1 MIKRPIYA
9 CMLLS
14 VLLCSAC
21 SFNTPVVVQA
31 KKQRIYSDTQ
41 QGGVTERLAVF
52 MLLDDRDGRNDYKS
66 LTLREDSTGLEWM
79 IYRENTVFLQEA
91 GYSTQVQWV
100 GSNKFSYPRRFFP
113 EGTYTLTAADL
124 GGNTTK
130 TTFSLA
136 APYTQKTL
144 PFSFTL
150 QDEQWTLSVT
160 DSSVCASFSLIML
173 SADLQPLTV
182 YRIAFNNTEQL
193 SDSLT
198 ALQDKPADA
207 RYVQCFGENT
217 DQSLG
222 FLSKPLAL
230 PR

>member
-1 MIKRPIYA
+1 MKQYSVSA
-9 CMLLS
+9 CLLLT
-14 VLLCSAC
+14 VLLCAAC

-31 KKQRIYSDTQ
+31 KKQRIYSYNQ
-41 QGGVTERLAVF
+41 QGGVSERLAAF
-52 MLLDDRDGRNDYKS
+52 ILLDDRDGRNDYKS
-66 LTLREDSTGLEWM
+66 LTLREDRTGLEWM
-79 IYRENTVFLQEA
+79 IHRENTVFLQEA
-91 GYSTQVQWV
+91 GYGTQVQWV

-113 EGTYTLTAADL
+113 EGGYTLTATDL
-124 GGNTTK
+124 GGNTTE

-136 APYTQKTL
+136 APYTQKDL
-144 PFSFTL
+144 PFAFTL

-160 DSSVCASFSLIML
+160 SPNVCSSFSLIML

-182 YRIAFNNTEQL
+182 YRIAFHNAEQQ
-193 SDSLT
+193 SDSLA

-207 RYVQCFGENT
+207 RYIQCFGENA

-222 FLSKPLAL
+222 FLSKPIAL